1 MWPTHVKWCNV
12 PFLQPLAEAA
22 SDRRSQNVAECMQ
35 SPGMGG
41 YGERNSEDNGEPG
54 QLR

>member
-22 SDRRSQNVAECMQ
+22 SDRRSQNVAQ
-35 SPGMGG
+35 LYVKPGDGG
-41 YGERNSEDNGEPG
+41 M
-54 QLR
+54 